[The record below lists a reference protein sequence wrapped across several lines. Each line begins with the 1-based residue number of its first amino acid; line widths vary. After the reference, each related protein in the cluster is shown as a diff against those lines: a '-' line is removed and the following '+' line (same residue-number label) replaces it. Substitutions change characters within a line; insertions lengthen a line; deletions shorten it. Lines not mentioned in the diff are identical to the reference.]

1 MWKHDVSRHPY
12 KPKLHNILHCRQRRI
27 EPRPLIT
34 NIHRNFREVR
44 AYVVS
49 EICQWTDNAHIQT
62 YRHALRNTLHTTR
75 GRNVELKH
83 IRIVCLVLF
92 LLHFCQFAQKLRMNL
107 SSAVYATYSIEA
119 VCYCNFHV
127 LCILLPVITRL
138 LGAYDNKQFVF
149 ASDELLLTS
158 WNCYRFN
165 LLRERVLFPPTLPT
179 FPLVFLLLTFIHFLI
194 ILSLCYLCPTTA
206 SSPHFAFS
214 PLPTWNT
221 AYC

>member
-1 MWKHDVSRHPY
+1 MWF
-12 KPKLHNILHCRQRRI
+12 
-27 EPRPLIT
+27 PRYANGQIM
-34 NIHRNFREVR
+34 H
-44 AYVVS
+44 
-49 EICQWTDNAHIQT
+49 T
-62 YRHALRNTLHTTR
+62 YRHTDTLFAILCTQPAGGMLNLNTSALH
-75 GRNVELKH
+75 VSFYFSY
-83 IRIVCLVLF
+83 I
-92 LLHFCQFAQKLRMNL
+92 FCQFAQKLRMNL

-179 FPLVFLLLTFIHFLI
+179 FPLLFLLLTFIHFFI
-194 ILSLCYLCPTTA
+194 IFSLCYLCPTTA